1 MEQVWSTF
9 SVGPGM
15 SELTVDFWM
24 ALSVIPMVIALCIY
38 LWLSRRFDRTQEDD
52 ARRYEEMVQK
62 VQTPL
67 DGTPQDPKPHEHD
80 KQPPPARG

>member
-1 MEQVWSTF
+1 MWSTF

-38 LWLSRRFDRTQEDD
+38 LWLSRRFDRTQEDQV
-52 ARRYEEMVQK
+52 RRYEEMVQK
-62 VQTPL
+62 VQAPL
-67 DGTPQDPKPHEHD
+67 NGTTGATKTHD
-80 KQPPPARG
+80 KQAPTERAGDDCG